1 MKKFN
6 KGMFASAALAA
17 AVIGGTAVA
26 AQAATTYTPTGTSLN
41 FVKTTGLTAVSFTD
55 IEAGQ
60 TLSCST
66 FSLANA
72 SSTAVISS
80 GTSRAYGAAGA
91 TLPTIT
97 SSGCTNPLA
106 GATTVTPTGTWG
118 VTVTGDKV
126 GTVVPARLTSVAAN
140 LSAANCNFSIG
151 GVVNGKFDT
160 SNQRFTPNTGASGL
174 TITNIPAGTPSAP
187 QTMCTTL
194 DLVVG
199 DTISV
204 SGSWTNSGG
213 ALAVTTP

>member
-1 MKKFN
+1 MKKFT

-26 AQAATTYTPTGTSLN
+26 AQAATTYTPTGSTVN
-41 FVKTTGLTAVSFTD
+41 FVGSSVSFRD
-55 IEAGQ
+55 IEADQ
-60 TLSCST
+60 PLNCST
-66 FSLANA
+66 FTLAG
-72 SSTAVISS
+72 SVVSS
-80 GTSRAYGAAGA
+80 GVNRAYGANGGN
-91 TLPTIT
+91 LSTIT

-106 GATTVTPTGTWG
+106 GATTVSPTGTWG

-126 GTVVPARLTSVAAN
+126 GTVVPARLTGVAAN
-140 LSAANCNFSIG
+140 LSAANCKFSIG

-160 SNQRFTPNTGASGL
+160 STQKFTPNTGASGL
-174 TITNIPAGTPSAP
+174 TITNIPAPSSGSTQA
-187 QTMCTTL
+187 MCTTL

-204 SGSWTNSGG
+204 GGSWTNSGA

>member
-1 MKKFN
+1 MKKFT

-26 AQAATTYTPTGTSLN
+26 AQAATTYTPTGSTLN
-41 FVKTTGLTAVSFTD
+41 FAKTSGLSGVSFTD

-60 TLSCST
+60 TLTCST
-66 FSLANA
+66 FTLAG
-72 SSTAVISS
+72 SVVSS
-80 GTSRAYGAAGA
+80 GVNRAYGANGGN
-91 TLPTIT
+91 LSTIT

-126 GTVVPARLTSVAAN
+126 GTVVPARLTSVGAN

-160 SNQRFTPNTGASGL
+160 SNQRFTPNSGASGL
-174 TITNIPAGTPSAP
+174 TITNIPAPSAGNS
-187 QTMCTTL
+187 QAMCVTL

-204 SGSWTNSGG
+204 GGTWTNTGG